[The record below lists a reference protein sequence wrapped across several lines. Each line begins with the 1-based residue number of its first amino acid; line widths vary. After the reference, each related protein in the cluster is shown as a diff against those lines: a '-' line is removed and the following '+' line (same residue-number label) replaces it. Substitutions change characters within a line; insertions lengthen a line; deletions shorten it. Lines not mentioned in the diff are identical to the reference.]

1 MIPTDSTVTR
11 IKTGLRK
18 RTRKKDRLDME
29 FFLCVIGMVM
39 IVEGLPY
46 FVFPSK
52 MKEMVLM
59 MVGLDNEKL
68 RKFGFFLMLTGLFIV
83 YGAMKMKGR

>member
-1 MIPTDSTVTR
+1 MN
-11 IKTGLRK
+11 
-18 RTRKKDRLDME
+18 

-46 FVFPSK
+46 FAFPSK

-59 MVGLDNEKL
+59 MTGLDDEKL

-83 YGAMKMKGR
+83 YLAMKGR